1 MPKSLLKHEASGR
14 KDSGGVVIV
23 VTLTYDDGST
33 LTYSRC
39 FTKHAATTE
48 IARTAPTE

>member
-33 LTYSRC
+33 LTYSRGP
-39 FTKHAATTE
+39 TLLDGTTE